1 MTLRET
7 LVELGA
13 MPKRR
18 TGPSIAMTPEEAKLA
33 RLRQCSE
40 GFKRRKMLI
49 DEAKAQGLPP
59 PVFIRGRPRKY
70 TPEEACAVRKAQC
83 KIGYIVY
90 RERLKQGEATIKELG
105 LYPVNLLQFQMP
117 R

>member
-33 RLRQCSE
+33 RRRQCSE
-40 GFKRRKMLI
+40 GFKRRKLLI

-59 PVFIRGRPRKY
+59 PVFNRGRPRKY

-90 RERLKQGEATIKELG
+90 RDRLKLGAATIKELASC
-105 LYPVNLLQFQMP
+105 PVDFFSLHI
-117 R
+117 